1 MHICIYIFTALA
13 AMPQNTARVLVFV
26 EFSYDDDDDDNDE
39 MKKRQILINLKLAK

>member
-26 EFSYDDDDDDNDE
+26 EFSYDDDDNDE